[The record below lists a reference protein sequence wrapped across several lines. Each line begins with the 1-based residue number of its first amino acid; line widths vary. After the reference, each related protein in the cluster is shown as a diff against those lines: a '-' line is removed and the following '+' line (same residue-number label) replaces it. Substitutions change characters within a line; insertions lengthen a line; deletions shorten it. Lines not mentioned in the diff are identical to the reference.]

1 MRGLRALLGALAL
14 GAAALAPAQERHFGP
29 GQARSG
35 TTFLSPELRAMQGD
49 EFANPGMLWVER
61 GAKLWTTP
69 PAPGAKACA
78 ACHGDAR
85 QSMKGVAARHPAWNA
100 QAGRVLDVEG
110 RINQCRTARQ
120 GQPAFAFES
129 DELLGLAAYVAAQS
143 RGMPIRVDTGGA
155 AAPHF
160 ERGRLLYTRRIGQ
173 MNLACFHCHEWNAGR
188 TLLAE
193 PISQGQPT
201 AFPIY
206 RLEWQKAGSLQRR
219 LRACY
224 SGVRAELPPYDSADL
239 LDLSLYL
246 AWRAEGLPIET
257 PGVRR

>member
-1 MRGLRALLGALAL
+1 MPLPAWALLL
-14 GAAALAPAQERHFGP
+14 AAACVSAQAQERYFGP
-29 GQARSG
+29 AAVRSG
-35 TTFLSPELRAMQGD
+35 TTFLSAELRAMQAD

-61 GAKLWTTP
+61 GAKLWSAA
-69 PAPGAKACA
+69 PAEGKPACA
-78 ACHGDAR
+78 GCHGDAR

-100 QAGRVLDVEG
+100 RAARVLDLEG
-110 RINQCRTARQ
+110 RINQCRTERQ
-120 GQPAFAFES
+120 GQRALAFES

-143 RGMPIRVDTGGA
+143 RGMPIKVDIGGPA
-155 AAPHF
+155 AAHF
-160 ERGRLLYTRRIGQ
+160 ERGRSLYTRRIGQ

-239 LDLSLYL
+239 LDLSFYL
-246 AWRAEGLPIET
+246 AWRAEGLPVET

>member
-1 MRGLRALLGALAL
+1 MPLLAWLLLVATL
-14 GAAALAPAQERHFGP
+14 SAHAQERYFGP
-29 GQARSG
+29 GQSRSG
-35 TTFLSPELRAMQGD
+35 TTYISAELRAMQAD

-61 GAKLWTTP
+61 GAKLWSTA
-69 PAPGAKACA
+69 PAEGKQACA
-78 ACHGDAR
+78 GCHGDAR
-85 QSMKGVAARHPAWNA
+85 QSMKGVSARHPAWNA
-100 QAGRVLDVEG
+100 TAGRVLDVEG
-110 RINQCRTARQ
+110 RINQCRTERQ
-120 GQPAFAFES
+120 GQRALAFES
-129 DELLGLAAYVAAQS
+129 DELLGLTAYVAAQS
-143 RGMPIRVDTGGA
+143 RGLPIKVDVSGPA
-155 AAPHF
+155 AAHF
-160 ERGRLLYTRRIGQ
+160 ERGRMLYTRRIGQ

-224 SGVRAELPPYDSADL
+224 SGVRAELPPYESSDL
-239 LDLSLYL
+239 LDLSFYL
-246 AWRAEGLPIET
+246 AWRAEGLAIET